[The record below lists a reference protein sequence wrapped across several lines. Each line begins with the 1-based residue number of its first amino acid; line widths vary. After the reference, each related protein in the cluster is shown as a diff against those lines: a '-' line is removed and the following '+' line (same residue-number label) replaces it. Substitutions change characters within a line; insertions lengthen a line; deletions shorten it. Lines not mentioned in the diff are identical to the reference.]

1 VEFYRIT
8 HFLTFS
14 LQKLPLQVLKLT
26 QGTAASSTLQI
37 VVIANQSASPTCYQ
51 ASVKIFGME
60 YWWRFGD
67 KRPSDQVGRRGH
79 ALKYFVHNLG
89 FNVGDTSCGHV
100 VSPCL
105 CLCHG
110 RSNTD
115 TRSDPRMKCSILAL
129 QVRGHCKDS
138 WWALP
143 FAQILG
149 QLK

>member
-1 VEFYRIT
+1 MEFYRIT

-26 QGTAASSTLQI
+26 QHSRIISSTLQI

-67 KRPSDQVGRRGH
+67 KRPSDQV
-79 ALKYFVHNLG
+79 HNL
-89 FNVGDTSCGHV
+89 GDTSCGHV

>member
-1 VEFYRIT
+1 MEFYRIT
-8 HFLTFS
+8 HFLTLS

-51 ASVKIFGME
+51 ASVKIFGM
-60 YWWRFGD
+60 RFGD
-67 KRPSDQVGRRGH
+67 KRPSDQV
-79 ALKYFVHNLG
+79 HNL
-89 FNVGDTSCGHV
+89 GDTSCGHV

-115 TRSDPRMKCSILAL
+115 TRSDPRMKCSILDL